1 MRVIIRVGCQVPF
14 QYITAPV
21 TGSTYN
27 EVSNV
32 PFQIPAKIATLEGG
46 LLSKIDVL
54 ARKSIMNRP
63 KSINITSIKVKC

>member
-1 MRVIIRVGCQVPF
+1 MISMRAIVRISSKYPF
-14 QYITAPV
+14 QHITAPV

-32 PFQIPAKIATLEGG
+32 PFQIPTKIATLEGG

-54 ARKSIMNRP
+54 AREGVMNRP
-63 KSINITSIKVKC
+63 KGMNP